1 MSKTLSSQISDRN
14 FLQASGFKFSIQ
26 KAPKVTYFGNSVNVP
41 GISLGVANQPNYL
54 KNIPVV
60 GDMMEFNDLNLR
72 FLIDENL
79 ENYREIQ
86 NWMRGIGYPESL
98 DQVYDLQKEGP
109 IRDYSQLNLYSDG
122 ALQILSSINRPVFA
136 VNFRDMFPT
145 SLSDIR
151 FDSTLATTEYL
162 TADVTFKYSIYNI
175 ETVDCC

>member
-122 ALQILSSINRPVFA
+122 TLQILSSINRPIFA